1 MAITINIELQHCEIT
16 HTFFIEAIKN
26 CMMLQKES
34 LLRFCLDNLLSISGS
49 KLYIGL
55 FPVTMPEDHIKHLS
69 TFKNVMSR
77 IIAVTYL
84 QKRKL

>member
-1 MAITINIELQHCEIT
+1 MEV
-16 HTFFIEAIKN
+16 IKN

-55 FPVTMPEDHIKHLS
+55 FPVIMPEDYKKQIS
-69 TFKNVMSR
+69 TFKNVISR
-77 IIAVTYL
+77 IIAETIL
-84 QKRKL
+84 KERKL